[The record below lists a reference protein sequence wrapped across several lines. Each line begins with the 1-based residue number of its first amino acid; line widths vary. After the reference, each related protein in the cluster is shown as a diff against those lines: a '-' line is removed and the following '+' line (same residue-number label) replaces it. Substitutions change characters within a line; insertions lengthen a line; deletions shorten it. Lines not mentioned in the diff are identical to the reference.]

1 MSLSRKLKRLHD
13 KKERA
18 EEGTKKI
25 KRKVPEFLEPHLLLT
40 DVQLEGLGLG
50 SAKTRRNQRWR
61 GEDPIPHVRV
71 GKRLVRYRLQ
81 DVLAYVEKNRVTN

>member
-40 DVQLEGLGLG
+40 DVQLEGIVRFQKVLDRSGMEL
-50 SAKTRRNQRWR
+50 R
-61 GEDPIPHVRV
+61 GGFASLIH
-71 GKRLVRYRLQ
+71 
-81 DVLAYVEKNRVTN
+81 